1 MAIFILFE
9 TTKQK
14 CLRSFL
20 HKMDVAV
27 WSCYST
33 YSVTYDKMIFLQ
45 ALLKSPFS
53 YYKSMLMLHSKY
65 NFCSEEK

>member
-9 TTKQK
+9 TTKKK

-27 WSCYST
+27 WSY
-33 YSVTYDKMIFLQ
+33 YSVTYDKMIFL
-45 ALLKSPFS
+45 LVILKSPFS